1 MFAGSR
7 PRAPSK
13 GLGLPVSVAVF
24 CSLTRL
30 LQLEGPHTGPGDAH
44 RAMNCKGDLALHGL
58 VVQARAVGEILF
70 RIHTGA
76 VLGVPPTTTRG
87 HHHQGLW
94 VA

>member
-13 GLGLPVSVAVF
+13 GVGPPVSAAAF
-24 CSLTRL
+24 CSFTRL

-44 RAMNCKGDLALHGL
+44 RAMNCKGEFSTPGL

-70 RIHTGA
+70 RVHTGA
-76 VLGVPPTTTRG
+76 VLGGAT
-87 HHHQGLW
+87 HHH
-94 VA
+94 